1 MRRRATLAAYASAVG
16 FVPAAPVVNYV
27 RGYAPGISQE
37 SAMGTAAYDTT
48 TNTVY
53 YQGRL
58 DRATRAHE
66 LGHALDD
73 QVLND
78 GDRVY
83 FQKLMHAP
91 AGAWY
96 TGTGMQGGASSPSEW
111 FADYYQA
118 AALHLDP
125 RRQNEA
131 AYAAIGPRRLKRF
144 EAAMARIAA
153 RKHLQPY
160 S

>member
-1 MRRRATLAAYASAVG
+1 MRKRAALAAYASAMG

-27 RGYAPGISQE
+27 QGYAPGITQE
-37 SAMGTAAYDTT
+37 NATGTAAYDANTD
-48 TNTVY
+48 TVY

-58 DRATRAHE
+58 RKSTKAHE

-73 QVLND
+73 QVLTD
-78 GDRVY
+78 GDRAY
-83 FQKLMHAP
+83 FQKLLHAP
-91 AGAWY
+91 AGEWN
-96 TGTGMQGGASSPSEW
+96 TGTGLQGLASPNEI

-125 RRQNEA
+125 RRQSEA
-131 AYAAIGPRRLKRF
+131 SYTTVGPVRLKRF
-144 EAAMARIAA
+144 EAALARIAA